1 MKQARILFLLAALTV
16 MTTGCIQRTIK
27 IDSNPQGALVHLN
40 DEEVGRTPLS
50 VPYKF
55 YGVYDVRLE
64 LDGYEPLW
72 TKEEAKAPWWEAPGP
87 DLFAEALTD
96 ADVIQDW
103 HFNLKPKGAVD
114 DAAVVQRAEELKAQV
129 NAQTAE

>member
-1 MKQARILFLLAALTV
+1 MKQAHILFLLIALAV

-87 DLFAEALTD
+87 DLFAEALAD

-103 HFNLKPKGAVD
+103 HFDLKPKMAVD